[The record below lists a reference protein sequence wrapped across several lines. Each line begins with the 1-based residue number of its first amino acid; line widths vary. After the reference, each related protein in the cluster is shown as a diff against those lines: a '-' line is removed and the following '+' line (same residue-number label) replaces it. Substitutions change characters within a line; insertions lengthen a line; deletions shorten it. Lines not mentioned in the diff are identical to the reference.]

1 VVLTALRL
9 TIGLAVISLL
19 AALPA
24 SARPERIRPG
34 ESYYSD
40 DFVEVGL
47 VRDIGEEKNY
57 EEVYQF
63 YTYYEV
69 IYDASERVVTFI
81 EYKRGEIDRSE
92 QYRYSADGSL
102 KQREVQ
108 RPGKPAEVTSLPQK
122 DESSAPDPGA
132 PPE

>member
-1 VVLTALRL
+1 MIALRL
-9 TIGLAVISLL
+9 TIALAVISVL
-19 AALPA
+19 AAPPA
-24 SARPERIRPG
+24 IARPERIRPG

-47 VRDIGEEKNY
+47 VRDIAEEKNY

-81 EYKRGEIDRSE
+81 EYKRGEIDRRE
-92 QYRYSADGSL
+92 QYRYAADGSL

-108 RPGKPAEVTSLPQK
+108 RPGKPAEVTNLPLE
-122 DESSAPDPGA
+122 DESTAPDPVA